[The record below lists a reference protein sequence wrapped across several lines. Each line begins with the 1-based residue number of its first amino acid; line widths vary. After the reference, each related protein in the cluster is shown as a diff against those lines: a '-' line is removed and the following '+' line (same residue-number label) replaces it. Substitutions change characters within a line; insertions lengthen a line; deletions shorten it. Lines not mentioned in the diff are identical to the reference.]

1 MKKIEATCDVCGS
14 ACGDQGAEISLHG
27 SSIWLSNAVVN
38 ADVCSSPCALKI
50 LRAMV
55 ADFEE
60 VEAGELPELPKKSAA
75 KDPYPIACKDNGLHA
90 WVGSK
95 CMKCD
100 AVFPVNA
107 AAPIASSLNVVGPQN
122 GGAIDGPKK
131 RGPKK
136 AKPEGG
142 KPTIGDLYAGVV
154 SIPPL
159 PDTPDPLAAKA
170 AGINPNDKAAP
181 RHGDQTIS
189 EPPTWCGACGAPRVF
204 VRDPSNHGHAYWLCS
219 AGHAEGPAL
228 AVRHGVPG
236 ENIGLLVNNL
246 KAKGLLINLV
256 EVAAW
261 PVVQRDV
268 ARAWLVQGGD
278 LPDFLVP
285 LVVKAPAE
293 PAPAPVFEF

>member
-1 MKKIEATCDVCGS
+1 
-14 ACGDQGAEISLHG
+14 
-27 SSIWLSNAVVN
+27 
-38 ADVCSSPCALKI
+38 
-50 LRAMV
+50 MV

-75 KDPYPIACKDNGLHA
+75 KGPYSIACKDNGLHA

-107 AAPIASSLNVVGPQN
+107 ATSSLDVVGPQS
-122 GGAIDGPKK
+122 GGTIDGPKK

-142 KPTIGDLYAGVV
+142 KPTIGDLYGFLGAALGKA
-154 SIPPL
+154 ITPPL

-181 RHGDQTIS
+181 RHGPQEIK

-204 VRDPSNHGHAYWLCS
+204 VRDPSNHGHTSWLCS
-219 AGHAEGPAL
+219 AGHVEGPAL

-293 PAPAPVFEF
+293 TTTAPVFKF